1 MTPGRRRPH
10 WAGWLAWLLPLGL
23 VGGMAVWT
31 DDLVGAAL
39 RYAAEPL
46 IDMFVPVH
54 TEPRD
59 SQPTAQ
65 TSPSGQ
71 GPLVTVD
78 VTPHLDSG
86 CGTDGG
92 WVFPVPATRL
102 ADYVPGERPSRNGTT
117 WDQDPYAFGGAAP
130 NTLRLDLG
138 VSARGGRAIVLK
150 GFTVHLVKR
159 AKPTTGTVLNPRLIR
174 QSCGGGG
181 EPSAPVRYGRKDL
194 DASPPRWLR
203 GAERDDDARTSPLT
217 FPHKVTATSPV
228 EFEIDVSTRHCAC
241 TWTGELHWSDGA
253 TSGTTTITDRGRP
266 LRTTPAD
273 GLPAYAWDGTAWR
286 VGKP

>member
-1 MTPGRRRPH
+1 MTPGRGWPH
-10 WAGWLAWLLPLGL
+10 WAGWLVWLLPLGL
-23 VGGMAVWT
+23 VGGMIAWT
-31 DDLVGAAL
+31 DDVVGAAL

-46 IDMFVPVH
+46 IDTFLPVH

-59 SQPTAQ
+59 SQPTAE
-65 TSPSGQ
+65 TSPRGQ

-92 WVFPVPATRL
+92 WVFPVPPTRL
-102 ADYVPGERPSRNGTT
+102 ADYVPGERPSRDGTT
-117 WDQDPYAFGGAAP
+117 WERDPYGFGGAAP
-130 NTLRLDLG
+130 DALRLGLG
-138 VSARGGRAIVLK
+138 VSMRGDRPIVLK
-150 GFTVHLVKR
+150 DFTVHVVKR
-159 AKPTTGTVLNPRLIR
+159 AKPVTGTVLDPRLVKER
-174 QSCGGGG
+174 CGGGG
-181 EPSAPVRYGRKDL
+181 ESATPRWYGKKDL
-194 DASPPRWLR
+194 DTSPPRWT
-203 GAERDDDARTSPLT
+203 GTPPGT
-217 FPHKVTATSPV
+217 FPRKVTAATPLTL
-228 EFEIDVSTRHCAC
+228 EIDVSTRHCAC

-266 LRTTPAD
+266 FRTTPAD